1 MGPKMKDRIR
11 DILIAIIGIVVF
23 PLSLLIEIIS
33 WFLRSKAD
41 KRELRKW
48 KKIKKDII
56 KKNKGKKD

>member
-56 KKNKGKKD
+56 KKNKGKNK

>member
-1 MGPKMKDRIR
+1 MGPKMKDRMR

>member
-1 MGPKMKDRIR
+1 MKDRMR

-41 KRELRKW
+41 RIEIRKW

>member
-1 MGPKMKDRIR
+1 MKDRIR

-23 PLSLLIEIIS
+23 PLSLLIEVIS

-41 KRELRKW
+41 RIERRKW

-56 KKNKGKKD
+56 EQNKGKKN